1 MFSFKI
7 DDAPP
12 AGPCSL
18 LPPSL
23 LEQNT
28 KSIDGKFDPC
38 HVTYTNLTQLSFD
51 RDGIFNFGLGC
62 RSLRHLRMRDGHGL
76 NISNRNHFVNIDK
89 VFFIP
94 TFLHR
99 DFETKFRKLPLPEL
113 HFRNFRC
120 RSLFLF
126 CGTTGTHTQSLCQA
140 TVGIIREKSY
150 FRT

>member
-1 MFSFKI
+1 
-7 DDAPP
+7 
-12 AGPCSL
+12 
-18 LPPSL
+18 
-23 LEQNT
+23 
-28 KSIDGKFDPC
+28 
-38 HVTYTNLTQLSFD
+38 
-51 RDGIFNFGLGC
+51 
-62 RSLRHLRMRDGHGL
+62 MRDGHGL

-140 TVGIIREKSY
+140 TVGIIREKKLFSY
-150 FRT
+150 LMVELGRRRGRAGQRDGRRHRKRLGRRRHSGRRRR